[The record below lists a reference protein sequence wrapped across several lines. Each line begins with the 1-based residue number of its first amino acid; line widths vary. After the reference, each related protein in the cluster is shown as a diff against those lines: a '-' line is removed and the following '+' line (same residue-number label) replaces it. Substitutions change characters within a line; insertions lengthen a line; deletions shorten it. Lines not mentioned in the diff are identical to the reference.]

1 MAVSTKPYLGRA
13 LWEWCSDNGHTP
25 YLQVKVGKNT
35 RVPQG
40 FVKEG
45 RIVLNIGA
53 SATRNLSMG
62 DEGIIFTARFNG
74 HSQEIMVPWEDVE
87 GVFSR
92 ETGEGM
98 MFPNHEDEA
107 EMASEEEPASASEPE
122 SSPAPRRPTL
132 TVVK

>member
-1 MAVSTKPYLGRA
+1 MSASTKPYLGRA
-13 LWEWCSDNGHTP
+13 LWEWCSDNGYTP

-35 RVPQG
+35 RVPQA

-62 DEGIIFTARFNG
+62 NEGIIFTARFGG
-74 HSQEIMVPWEDVE
+74 HSQEVMVPWEDVE
-87 GVFSR
+87 GIFSK

-98 MFPNHEDEA
+98 RFPKPDDEYAPAEEA
-107 EMASEEEPASASEPE
+107 EPVTETAPP
-122 SSPAPRRPTL
+122 PRRPTL